1 MPARKE
7 SKINMKLKTYF
18 SEKKL
23 YNILIFLIF
32 ALIFITGIWIKN
44 YFISI
49 TILVLYIHLIFRNI
63 NMLYSILGVLLLI
76 AGSHP
81 TDNIGF
87 RWGRIYF
94 VPILLIIIIVLMDRV
109 DIRTFKKT
117 FRDKLFI
124 LSSIIFVWGVFS
136 SILSTQSILSIKMT
150 ISVLLVFLVF
160 YVVPRYFFTKR
171 EAENFMT
178 YLIIPLNM
186 LLTFIST
193 LNIINYFNL
202 TNLNIYFKFWANN
215 SSIYLNP
222 NTFGVR
228 IMLILM
234 FMNISLT
241 IDNNFIERVN
251 ENKFLKIE
259 LFFSYIILIINLILS
274 SGRSSILGTAIAFIP
289 MIIKYRKKFVFGVI
303 PIAYFLWQKRNSLYL
318 FTKVFKGTSGRDK
331 IWEYAIKEI
340 IPKNLII
347 GIGRG
352 SFHDYFGE
360 VFSVKHI
367 HNSYLN
373 VLMSDGIIGL
383 ILWLIV
389 LFFIFRSVFM
399 LRKDISIFLFT
410 ILGFMAYSFF
420 EIGLFDELGLKM
432 AVFWCIVLFLD
443 KKLDLDSLAY

>member
-1 MPARKE
+1 
-7 SKINMKLKTYF
+7 MKLKTYF

-109 DIRTFKKT
+109 DIRTLKRLFK
-117 FRDKLFI
+117 DKYFILSTVIFAWGI
-124 LSSIIFVWGVFS
+124 LSSILSIE
-136 SILSTQSILSIKMT
+136 SILSLKMT
-150 ISVLLVFLVF
+150 ISVFLVFLVF
-160 YVVPRYFFTKR
+160 YAIPGCFFTNSEVKK
-171 EAENFMT
+171 NMT
-178 YLIIPLNM
+178 YLIIPLNII
-186 LLTFIST
+186 LTLISL
-193 LNIINYFNL
+193 LNILSFFNVINLKKYFE
-202 TNLNIYFKFWANN
+202 FWANN
-215 SSIYLNP
+215 STIFLNP

-234 FMNISLT
+234 LMNISLT
-241 IDNNFIERVN
+241 MDNNFIDKI
-251 ENKFLKIE
+251 NKNRFLKIE